1 MGHSYHFYLR
11 GPARNVTEEDTTML
25 PLDRF
30 FDYPERRRASKNEFD
45 EFGWDEVD
53 EDDEEENL
61 EYHDYFPDVSNA
73 PDN

>member
-1 MGHSYHFYLR
+1 
-11 GPARNVTEEDTTML
+11 ML